1 MRTSIKTF
9 TASVLAAAA
18 LLPSSPAFA
27 TDKWVT
33 GYYAGWHW
41 NKFDYQ
47 APDYVDMSTMTHFV
61 FARVMPGTGTAAG
74 TVVQEAGH
82 DWYDPT
88 KGPAKKET
96 PARTVEQYLIDKAH
110 AAGKKALIMLGGEG
124 ANAGFEASTANATV
138 RAQFVQNLVNYMV
151 ARGYDGID
159 VNWESILLSDTTNWT
174 RLEALLSELRTAANN
189 TPEFTAKGGIIIT
202 YPASFL
208 NAIYDNATSHHVT
221 VAGLVDQF
229 NVMSYGMAWYGTD
242 WDSTF
247 FAPIDGHTTRRPLS
261 IKSTVQKYVD
271 AGIPRSKIGMGI
283 GLYGVS
289 YQPSITQPDQATGS
303 SSSVVSVYDEQWNW
317 AMLNKHGYL
326 DTGTYFWDTT
336 AKMGYRTYGTS
347 GYTPPLRTT
356 TTSGYVSYED
366 PSSIAAKGTW
376 AHSTAAGEGV
386 AGTIVWLVNFGTT
399 NRLNNP
405 MMVEVKKAFID
416 PNATAAPIPS
426 PQLTASYEETGRWGN
441 YYCAKLIVAN
451 AGPVTA
457 YDWTVS
463 LQIQGTLDGTWG
475 EVESMTQSG
484 STLTVKGALKNDFND
499 IVPGDSYKGA
509 GFCAY

>member
-1 MRTSIKTF
+1 MKFSIKTF

-18 LLPSSPAFA
+18 LLPYSPAYA

-47 APDYVDMSTMTHFV
+47 APDYVDMSTMTHLV

-74 TVVQEAGH
+74 TVVQESGH

-88 KGPAKKET
+88 KGPGKKDT

-124 ANAGFEASTANATV
+124 ANAGFEDSTANSTV
-138 RAQFVQNLVNYMV
+138 RAQFVQNLVSYMV

-159 VNWESILLSDTTNWT
+159 VNWESIALSDTTNWT
-174 RLEALLSELRTAANN
+174 RLENLLSDLRTAANN

-202 YPASFL
+202 FPASIL
-208 NAIYDNATSHHVT
+208 NTNYQNATSHHVT

-229 NVMSYGMAWYGTD
+229 NVMSYGMGWYGTD
-242 WDSTF
+242 LDSTY
-247 FAPIDGHTTRRPLS
+247 FAPIDGHSYTRPYS

-271 AGIPRSKIGMGI
+271 AGISRSKIGMGI
-283 GLYGVS
+283 GLYGMS
-289 YQPSITQPDQATGS
+289 YAPPITQPGQATAGYTNVFS
-303 SSSVVSVYDEQWNW
+303 HYDELWNW
-317 AMLNKHGYL
+317 AKLNKHGYL
-326 DTGTYFWDTT
+326 NNGTYVWDNT
-336 AKMGYRTYGTS
+336 AKMGYRTYGSS
-347 GYTPPLRTT
+347 GYTPTDRTT

-376 AHSTAAGEGV
+376 AHSTATGEGV

-416 PNATAAPIPS
+416 PNATAAAIPS
-426 PQLTASYEETGRWGN
+426 PQLTASYAHTSTWNNG
-441 YYCAKLIVAN
+441 YCARITVAN

-463 LQIQGTLDGTWG
+463 LQIAGTVYGSWG
-475 EVESMTQSG
+475 GATITQSG
-484 STLTVKGALKNDFND
+484 NTLTVTSLSRNDGND
-499 IVPGDSYKGA
+499 IVPNDTYSGITY
-509 GFCAY
+509 CANL